1 MINIL
6 INLDIHMS
14 TSEKEFKKNKS
25 KFNKTYSKTEPSMY
39 EYCASWF
46 DGIWSNWMIYC
57 SKPGLAN
64 TNSNIE
70 SFNNVLKRDYFE
82 RRKVPMRTALNKLFE
97 CITYY
102 STEYSEFKTIPGV
115 KSKTKK
121 LAESYSKA
129 NFKVARGNK
138 NNVEYNGASGS
149 KYSLTFNNTKKYHLG
164 FGCTCPF
171 FVKSAICSHLVGYD
185 LIAGLNLFNI
195 KGRQETFVPKMKKG
209 PKKSNAIKNK
219 IGKALQKDE

>member
-6 INLDIHMS
+6 INLAIHIS

-46 DGIWSNWMIYC
+46 EGIWSNWMIYC

-82 RRKVPMRTALNKLFE
+82 RRKVPMRTAINKLFE

-115 KSKTKK
+115 KSIW
-121 LAESYSKA
+121 S
-129 NFKVARGNK
+129 N
-138 NNVEYNGASGS
+138 
-149 KYSLTFNNTKKYHLG
+149 
-164 FGCTCPF
+164 
-171 FVKSAICSHLVGYD
+171 CSHLVGYD
-185 LIAGLNLFNI
+185 LIAGLNLFHI
-195 KGRQETFVPKMKKG
+195 KGRAETFVPKMKKG